1 VPVQRI
7 SKEFKDVSATFKLN
21 PINLDLI
28 TLSNE
33 NAIAR
38 SIRNLIFTI
47 PGEKPFE
54 PLIGSNVTNLLF
66 ENMDSLTASSIQ
78 TEIENTIN
86 NFEPRVQLV
95 QVKVT
100 PNFDDNEFNCY
111 IRYNIV
117 GIDVPQQQ
125 LSFALQP
132 TR

>member
-100 PNFDDNEFNCY
+100 PNFDNNEFNCY